1 MSTSQNKTQPTDVK
15 ISDYLDKIEKPELRA
30 DAEKLIA
37 IMSKETGE
45 LPVLWGPSMVG
56 FGSYHYKYANGREG
70 DALKV
75 GFAIRKPKIVLY
87 GLKFY
92 DQIQTNEDLLGKLG
106 SVELGKGCIYIK
118 SLESIDQTVLRK
130 MIHNAY
136 HYKLQQGS

>member
-1 MSTSQNKTQPTDVK
+1 MTTSQNKTQPTDTK
-15 ISDYLDKIEKPELRA
+15 ISDYLDKIEKSEQRA
-30 DAEKLIA
+30 DAEQLIA
-37 IMSKETGE
+37 IMSEVTSEK
-45 LPVLWGPSMVG
+45 PVLWGPTMVG
-56 FGSYHYKYANGREG
+56 FGSYHYKYASGREG

-106 SVELGKGCIYIK
+106 PVELGKGCIYIK
-118 SLESIDQTVLRK
+118 SLESIDLTVLRK

-136 HYKLQQGS
+136 TYKLVQEA